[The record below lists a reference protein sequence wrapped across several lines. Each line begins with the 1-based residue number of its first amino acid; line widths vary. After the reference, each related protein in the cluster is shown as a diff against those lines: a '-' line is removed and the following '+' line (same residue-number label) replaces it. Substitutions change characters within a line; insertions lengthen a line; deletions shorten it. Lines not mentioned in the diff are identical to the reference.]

1 MNLKAY
7 LKGKLRQIKKI
18 QKEEYNEGS
27 DRGRLKLSFTNL
39 YSNEVYKAGDANG
52 YYIFKLGIVLDHNEN
67 ELYKLLE
74 NLRMNNIGFNLVEL
88 YADDKVYR
96 LYMHGTARN
105 FATLIN
111 KYTYGIYEPSNIFT
125 KSEVNQLLLY
135 PAIYRCING
144 NMLNFDTSI
153 PEEQISHIAEKSFEV
168 NLKSN
173 TDSMDFTWKEKYLGI
188 LEYDYAHN
196 EFTVKYNE
204 NNKLKEYMNADNIL
218 EEENNKF
225 DPSIDE
231 IV

>member
-1 MNLKAY
+1 MKIKSY

-18 QKEEYNEGS
+18 PKEEYNEGS
-27 DRGRLKLSFTNL
+27 NRGRLKLSFTNL
-39 YSNEVYKAGDANG
+39 YSNEVYKVGDANG
-52 YYIFKLGIVLDHNEN
+52 YYIFRLGIIVDHNEN
-67 ELYKLLE
+67 ELYRLLE
-74 NLRMNNIGFNLVEL
+74 KFKVNNIGFNLTEL
-88 YADDKVYR
+88 YTDDNIYR
-96 LYMHGTARN
+96 LYIHGTART
-105 FATLIN
+105 FANLIN
-111 KYTYGIYEPSNIFT
+111 KYTYSVYEPSNIFT

-153 PEEQISHIAEKSFEV
+153 PEEDISHIAEKSFEV
-168 NLKSN
+168 NLKPN
-173 TDSMDFTWKEKYLGI
+173 VDSIDYTWKEKYLGV

-204 NNKLKEYMNADNIL
+204 DNKLKEYMNTDNIV
-218 EEENNKF
+218 EEENNMF